1 MKKIYMLILS
11 YLCVIV
17 LAFTVEV
24 RAADFAETDYQSF
37 VEIMLTSGKLLKNFT
52 SRELDELLPKT
63 DGTYFFQAVVY
74 PVTKNVQASYIS
86 NTLFSVHNKSNTDI
100 TYDVDVQ
107 VEMNNKV
114 TFSSSGQISGST
126 SGTINKVKAEASA
139 KSGVEYSNSTTISRK
154 EKQTMKITVEAGS
167 RCIVYLTGNLTV
179 NNGVCA
185 VYEFFYRSVYGG
197 YEFVTLESQYAKVEK
212 VKIWKRFL

>member
-11 YLCVIV
+11 YICIIV
-17 LAFTVEV
+17 FCFTLDVQ
-24 RAADFAETDYQSF
+24 ASDYAETDYQSF
-37 VEIMLTSGKLLKNFT
+37 VEIMLSSGKLLKNFT
-52 SRELDELLPKT
+52 TQELNNLLPKT

-114 TFSSSGQISGST
+114 TFSASGQISGSS

-185 VYEFFYRSVYGG
+185 IYEFFYRSIYGG

-212 VKIWKRFL
+212 IKI